1 MFASWLHGP
10 ACECPALSCSSVVK
24 VIEYLPNYLE
34 ELRDLPFGLKN
45 RFIHL
50 MSKRGLLS
58 DSNLAT
64 ILHSRLLNLDLS
76 ETDDVTDVGLQ
87 TIAAT
92 CRQLRK
98 LDLNA
103 TKGNRENVSDA
114 GKHAFLLGLVY
125 IREAS
130 RTFCLTKRDQCL
142 CTLPRSLI
150 SHYVRRKSGY
160 VAVDR

>member
-34 ELRDLPFGLKN
+34 DLRDLPFGLKN

-87 TIAAT
+87 AIAAT

-103 TKGNRENVSDA
+103 TKGNRENVTIQLSTGTLRKKPHTRNQCSYTDI
-114 GKHAFLLGLVY
+114 VMW
-125 IREAS
+125 
-130 RTFCLTKRDQCL
+130 TK
-142 CTLPRSLI
+142 LPSKNAT
-150 SHYVRRKSGY
+150 HV
-160 VAVDR
+160 